1 MAFVC
6 SQDPKNINMQ
16 LRLIKDMQ
24 KRARS
29 VLDEERETQDIVK
42 QAELQVEKGV
52 RVPVLHV
59 RV

>member
-1 MAFVC
+1 
-6 SQDPKNINMQ
+6 MQ